1 MGKSSI
7 EWTEATWNPV
17 VGCSHISPG
26 CDNCYAEKAAA
37 SPRLQRFERYREV
50 ITGKKWNGKTVL
62 HEETL
67 QQPLHW
73 RTPRMVF
80 ADSITDL
87 FHESIPFETVARV
100 VDIIRR
106 CPQHTFQI
114 LTKREQRMHN
124 YFHHHMRDHFPP
136 EMQVLPNLW
145 LGVTVENNDQRHRI
159 EKLLQ
164 TPAAVRFISAEP
176 LLDGLDLLKY
186 FADIECGEC
195 DWLGFTDNDTPEGGL
210 QKVYKGDDD
219 WQEHWD
225 EYDPDDDGLW
235 ICPKCKAY
243 DSEMSYAPVHN
254 PHGDNPRINQIICG
268 GESGPRARP
277 MHPDNPRS
285 LRDQCAAAGIPFFF
299 KQWGEWVD
307 HAIASV
313 RPNEKN
319 ARIVFSDGTTE
330 NWRVP
335 EERVY
340 KDWVNRGGR
349 SVVRVGKKKAGCLL
363 DGIEHKEYPRNV

>member
-1 MGKSSI
+1 MSKTSI

-26 CDNCYAEKAAA
+26 CDHCYAEKAAA

-80 ADSITDL
+80 ADSMTDL

-164 TPAAVRFISAEP
+164 TPAAVRFISVEP
-176 LLDGLDLLKY
+176 MLGP
-186 FADIECGEC
+186 ADISKWYHEQACGCLDRFIKYCPNCKNTGAVKEI
-195 DWLGFTDNDTPEGGL
+195 DW
-210 QKVYKGDDD
+210 V
-219 WQEHWD
+219 
-225 EYDPDDDGLW
+225 
-235 ICPKCKAY
+235 
-243 DSEMSYAPVHN
+243 
-254 PHGDNPRINQIICG
+254 ICG

-299 KQWGEWVD
+299 KQWGEWAPCDMFPGLQKPGVVK
-307 HAIASV
+307 SL
-313 RPNEKN
+313 
-319 ARIVFSDGTTE
+319 DGQHE
-330 NWRVP
+330 GMVC
-335 EERVY
+335 
-340 KDWVNRGGR
+340 
-349 SVVRVGKKKAGCLL
+349 RVGKKKAGCLL
-363 DGIEHKEYPRNV
+363 DGVEYKEYPEKKGR